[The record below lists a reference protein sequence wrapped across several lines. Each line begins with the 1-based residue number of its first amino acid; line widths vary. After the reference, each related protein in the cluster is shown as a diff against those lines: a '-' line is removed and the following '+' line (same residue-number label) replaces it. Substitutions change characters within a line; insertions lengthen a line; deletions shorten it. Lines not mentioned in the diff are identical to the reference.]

1 MKKVLIAKDL
11 KGLFPEKGSF
21 LDRQDIKVF
30 FAATNEEA
38 QRICAKEAV
47 DLIVTLLDL
56 TDGKP
61 EDLFDFIR
69 ANPKLRKAS
78 IIMICQDT
86 LAHRER
92 CKRCRANAVL
102 TMPVD
107 RVILY
112 LKMQEFLNVA
122 PRMLYRAALAV
133 AIEGKFRDRPVP
145 FRTENLSPSG
155 MLIKA
160 AEPLSKGAGV
170 FLSFFLPD
178 GTHVS
183 GYGEIVRVDRHT
195 DDAEMHLYGI
205 KFTNIDQ
212 ETRTAIE
219 SVVKIKK
226 QKETND

>member
-11 KGLFPEKGSF
+11 KSLFPEKGSF

-30 FAATNEEA
+30 FAATNAEA
-38 QRICAKEAV
+38 QRIIAKEAV
-47 DLIVTLLDL
+47 DLVVTQLDL
-56 TDGKP
+56 ADGKP
-61 EDLFDFIR
+61 EDLCEFIR
-69 ANPKLRKAS
+69 ANPRLRKAS

-107 RVILY
+107 LVMLH
-112 LKMQEFLNVA
+112 LKMQAFLNVES
-122 PRMLYRAALAV
+122 RMLYRATLAV

-145 FRTENLSPSG
+145 FRTENLSASG

-170 FLSFFLPD
+170 FVSFFLPD

-183 GYGEIVRVDRHT
+183 GYGEIVRVERQQ
-195 DDAEMHLYGI
+195 DDAEC
-205 KFTNIDQ
+205 TCT
-212 ETRTAIE
+212 E
-219 SVVKIKK
+219 
-226 QKETND
+226 

>member
-11 KGLFPEKGSF
+11 KSLLPGKDSF
-21 LDRQDIKVF
+21 LDRHDIKVF
-30 FAATNEEA
+30 VASTNDEA
-38 QRICAKEAV
+38 QRICAKETI

-56 TDGKP
+56 PGGAP
-61 EDLFDFIR
+61 ESLCEFIR
-69 ANPKLRKAS
+69 TRPALRKAS
-78 IIMICQDT
+78 IIMVRQDT

-107 RVILY
+107 ALILHM
-112 LKMQEFLNVA
+112 KMQEFLNVA

-145 FRTENLSPSG
+145 FWTENLSASG

-160 AEPLSKGAGV
+160 PEPLSKGAGV

-178 GTHVS
+178 GTHIS
-183 GYGEIVRVDRHT
+183 GYGEIMRVERHQEEA
-195 DDAEMHLYGI
+195 DMYLYGI
-205 KFTNIDQ
+205 KFTNVDEEVRAAIDK
-212 ETRTAIE
+212 
-219 SVVKIKK
+219 VV
-226 QKETND
+226 TLRRGRGAS